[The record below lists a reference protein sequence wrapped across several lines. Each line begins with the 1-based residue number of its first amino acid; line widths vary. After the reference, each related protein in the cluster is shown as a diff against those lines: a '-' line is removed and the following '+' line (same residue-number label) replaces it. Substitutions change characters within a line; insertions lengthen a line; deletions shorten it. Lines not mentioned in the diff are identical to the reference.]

1 MSEFTIP
8 QSSVMDDTI
17 TITGST
23 MTSGYTY
30 ANSTITSCPSTSWTY
45 NTATT
50 ATTAISGSVTINPIG
65 SMAGA
70 VGTSVGI
77 NGTWGNVSIPKP
89 TMTLEIDDTGQAIIK
104 TPTNKINVDELAEFV
119 IMLKSLLVAVASDE
133 EFAKRNPAIAEMAHD
148 LLIKKLKG

>member
-17 TITGST
+17 TISGST
-23 MTSGYTY
+23 MASGYTY
-30 ANSTITSCPSTSWTY
+30 TNSTITSCPSTSWTY
-45 NTATT
+45 NTT
-50 ATTAISGSVTINPIG
+50 ATAISGAVTINPIG
-65 SMAGA
+65 SMTGA

-77 NGTWGNVSIPKP
+77 NGTWGNVTVPKP
-89 TMTLEIDDTGQAIIK
+89 TMTLEIEEGQAVIK
-104 TPTNKINVDELAEFV
+104 TPKNKINVDELAEFV